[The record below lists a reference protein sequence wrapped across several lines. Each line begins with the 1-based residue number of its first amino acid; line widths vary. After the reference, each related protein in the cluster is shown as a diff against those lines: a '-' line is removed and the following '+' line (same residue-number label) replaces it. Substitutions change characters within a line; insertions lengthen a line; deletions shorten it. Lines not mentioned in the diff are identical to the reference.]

1 MMFEIAGGVTALLLL
16 LLLLL
21 LALLFKVNEDGGGE
35 GNDDDGDD
43 AAVVDVDAVVVDVET
58 TFDCDDDAGDVEVI
72 MEESPADVDE
82 IIVALRFV
90 SSILLLDGELVAFFA
105 SCSRA
110 SACVFFFF
118 FFFLDF
124 LVREH

>member
-35 GNDDDGDD
+35 GNDDDGD
-43 AAVVDVDAVVVDVET
+43 DVDAVVVDVET

-90 SSILLLDGELVAFFA
+90 WGSNVSSILLLVAYFA
-105 SCSRA
+105 SCS
-110 SACVFFFF
+110 
-118 FFFLDF
+118 
-124 LVREH
+124 